1 MRGFSAFTVGV
12 ARDVCE
18 ESVTTVAEAGS
29 NECEDTETRPE
40 SVNAVACGDD
50 FERARSLKLVRE
62 IGQGL
67 PTLLIDV
74 DSDKGP
80 P

>member
-12 ARDVCE
+12 IREVGE
-18 ESVTTVAEAGS
+18 ESATTVADVGS

-40 SVNAVACGDD
+40 SVNAVACRDD
-50 FERARSLKLVRE
+50 FERARSLKLARE
-62 IGQGL
+62 NDQGL
-67 PTLLIDV
+67 PTLITM
-74 DSDKGP
+74 DSDKRP